1 MYSLNKKKEFDFFK
15 QLDFFIL
22 IPTIL
27 LTLIGLIVVR
37 SAVLTRP
44 DGGISIMITQIAGL
58 IIGVFSCFIL
68 TKIDY
73 KDLKTLA
80 YVLYAFS
87 LILVVFV
94 IFHGYGEELGSRR
107 WLSIA
112 GVSFQPTEITKI
124 TFIIIV
130 SVYLE
135 KLIEKPKDI
144 LKNIFYL
151 ALFSILPIALIII
164 QKDFGTSL
172 IFIAILLTM
181 LFIYGLKYRYF
192 FILFGTFIMTSPL
205 AWFFLLNE
213 TRRNRI
219 RVFLDPSLDPLG
231 AGMNVIRSKLSIGSG
246 QLFGQGLFNGPQTQS
261 SQVPVKES
269 DFIFSV
275 IGEELGFLGGLII
288 LSLILFILVRLLIVA
303 SNARDAFGSFLIVG
317 ICAMIGTQSI
327 ENIGMSIGLFP
338 VTGLTLPFVSAGGSS
353 LIANM
358 MAIGIAM
365 SVSARR
371 KKSLFL
377 S

>member
-27 LTLIGLIVVR
+27 LTLIGLVVVR

-44 DGGISIMITQIAGL
+44 DGGISIMITQTAGL
-58 IIGVFSCFIL
+58 VIGISLCFVL

-87 LILVVFV
+87 LFLVVIV
-94 IFHGYGEELGSRR
+94 IFYGYGEELGSRR

-181 LFIYGLKYRYF
+181 LFIYGLKYKYF
-192 FILFGTFIMTSPL
+192 FILFGTLIMTSPL

-213 TRRNRI
+213 TRKNRI

-231 AGMNVIRSKLSIGSG
+231 AGMNVIRSKMSIGSG

-275 IGEELGFLGGLII
+275 IGEELGFLGGLVI
-288 LSLILFILVRLLIVA
+288 LAIILFILIRLLVVA
-303 SNARDAFGSFLIVG
+303 INARDAFGSFLIVG

-358 MAIGIAM
+358 IAIGIAM